1 MSYHHRHAMIWA
13 PRAHMVTMGGQSWNG
28 VTLSEEEPR
37 HKGRLPRRRRV
48 TTRVLIGVAVVLLVL
63 STVFVIAYKKL
74 EGNIH
79 AISIGNAL
87 GNDRPHAVH
96 VQGPKEPLNIL
107 VMGSDNRDGTN
118 IGGDTPGLSDTTILL
133 HLSADRKRA
142 YGVSIP
148 RDAMVERPDCKS
160 KDGKNTIAGGLT
172 QFNAA
177 YAIGGPLCTIR
188 TVEKITDIRIDHFVV
203 INFAGFKDM
212 VNAVNGVQVCVPSE
226 VNDTVGHIHLPAG
239 TYKVNGNQALDYV
252 RVRHGIGAETG
263 DIGRMK
269 RQQAFISAMIKKVV
283 SKGTLA
289 NPVRLYRFLDAA
301 TRSLTTDTGF
311 AHLKE
316 LASLG
321 SSLKN
326 IGLDNIQFI
335 TIPNQPYAPD
345 PNRLQLAPEARDVW
359 RKIRFDRPLG
369 KLSAGALS
377 PGSKPGGN
385 PSNSASPSPSGA
397 PSSNPSQS
405 TGETTAERKQE
416 AEAAGLC
423 A

>member
-1 MSYHHRHAMIWA
+1 
-13 PRAHMVTMGGQSWNG
+13 
-28 VTLSEEEPR
+28 LSEEEPR
-37 HKGRLPRRRRV
+37 ADQARHKDVPSRRR
-48 TTRVLIGVAVVLLVL
+48 TIIKRVLVVVGVLAVLLASGLV
-63 STVFVIAYKKL
+63 VAYKKL
-74 EGNIH
+74 EGNIND
-79 AISIGNAL
+79 ISISESL
-87 GNDRPHAVH
+87 GTDRPDTVK
-96 VQGPKEPLNIL
+96 VQGPKEPLNVL

-118 IGGDTPGLSDTTILL
+118 IGGDTPGLSDTAILL

-148 RDAMVERPDCKS
+148 RDAMVERPDCRT
-160 KDGKNTIAGGLT
+160 KNGRKTIPGALT

-177 YAIGGPLCTIR
+177 YAVGGPACTIK
-188 TVEKITDIRIDHFVV
+188 TVEKISDVRIDHFVV
-203 INFAGFKDM
+203 INFAGFKEM
-212 VNAVNGVQVCVPSE
+212 VNAVNGVKVCVPEE
-226 VNDTVGHIHLPAG
+226 VNDDIGHIHLPAG

-252 RVRHGIGAETG
+252 RVRHGIGAPTG

-269 RQQAFISAMIKKVV
+269 RQQAFIAAMIEKVV

-301 TRSLTTDTGF
+301 TQSLTTDTGF
-311 AHLKE
+311 ASLKE

-335 TIPNQPYAPD
+335 TIPNEPYAAD
-345 PNRLQLAPEARDVW
+345 PNRLQLAPESSQVW

-369 KLSAGALS
+369 KFGAEAVT
-377 PGSKPGGN
+377 PGRKPGETPT
-385 PSNSASPSPSGA
+385 PSATPSQSGSASPSPT
-397 PSSNPSQS
+397 PSRDTEQ
-405 TGETTAERKQE
+405 
-416 AEAAGLC
+416 AEAKRKEAAEEAGLC

>member
-1 MSYHHRHAMIWA
+1 
-13 PRAHMVTMGGQSWNG
+13 MVTMGGQSENG

-37 HKGRLPRRRRV
+37 HKERPPRRRRI
-48 TTRVLIGVAVVLLVL
+48 TTRVLIGVAVVLLII
-63 STVFVIAYKKL
+63 STALVIAYKKL
-74 EGNIH
+74 EGNIN
-79 AISIGNAL
+79 AVSIGNAL
-87 GNDRPHAVH
+87 GKDRPKAVD
-96 VQGPKEPLNIL
+96 VGGPKKPLNIL

-118 IGGDTPGLSDTTILL
+118 IGGETPGLSDTTILL

-148 RDAMVERPDCKS
+148 RDAMVQRPDCKS
-160 KDGKNTIAGGLT
+160 KDGKKTVPGGLT

-177 YAIGGPLCTIR
+177 YAVGGPICTIH

-203 INFAGFKDM
+203 INFAGFKEM
-212 VNAVNGVQVCVPSE
+212 VNAVNGVEVCVPSE
-226 VNDTVGHIHLPAG
+226 VNDDVGHIHLPAG

-289 NPVRLYRFLDAA
+289 NPVRLYKFLDAA

-311 AHLKE
+311 AHLRE

-326 IGLDNIQFI
+326 IGLDNIKFI

-345 PNRLQLAPEARDVW
+345 PNRLQLAPEASDVW

-369 KLSAGALS
+369 KLSATALS
-377 PGSKPGGN
+377 PGSKPGAN
-385 PSNSASPSPSGA
+385 PSSSASPSPSGS
-397 PSSNPSQS
+397 PSSNPSES
-405 TGETTAERKQE
+405 SGPSDAERKQE
-416 AEAAGLC
+416 AQEAGLC

>member
-1 MSYHHRHAMIWA
+1 MSHATPDGPAPSSVAPKRRGRVRKRHT
-13 PRAHMVTMGGQSWNG
+13 VG
-28 VTLSEEEPR
+28 
-37 HKGRLPRRRRV
+37 
-48 TTRVLIGVAVVLLVL
+48 RVLLATLVVLALVTGLSVAFLYRHLNGNLNVLDVTSQLENRPDKVAV
-63 STVFVIAYKKL
+63 S
-74 EGNIH
+74 
-79 AISIGNAL
+79 
-87 GNDRPHAVH
+87 
-96 VQGPKEPLNIL
+96 GPQEPLNIL
-107 VMGSDNRDGTN
+107 VMGSDNRNCQGCN
-118 IGGDTPGLSDTTILL
+118 IDNLTGGGQRSDTTILL

-148 RDAMVERPDCKS
+148 RDAMVERPSCKS
-160 KDGKNTIAGGLT
+160 KNGRSTVPGGLT

-177 YAIGGPLCTIR
+177 YAVGGPLCTIR
-188 TVEKITDIRIDHFVV
+188 TVEKITSIRIDHFVV
-203 INFAGFKDM
+203 INFAGFKEM
-212 VNAVNGVQVCVPSE
+212 VNAVNGVEVCVPSE
-226 VNDTVGHIHLPAG
+226 VNDNVGHIHLPAG

-252 RVRHGIGAETG
+252 RVRHDIGAETG

-289 NPVRLYRFLDAA
+289 NPVRLYKFLDAA
-301 TRSLTTDTGF
+301 TKSLTTDTGF

-335 TIPNQPYAPD
+335 TVPNETYQPD
-345 PNRLQLAPEARDVW
+345 PNRLQLAPGAADVW
-359 RKIRFDRPLG
+359 RKIRFDKPLG
-369 KLSAGALS
+369 RLREGAVS
-377 PGSKPGGN
+377 PGSTKADGT
-385 PSNSASPSPSGA
+385 PSSSLSPNGT

-405 TGETTAERKQE
+405 AQQAEAKRKQE
-416 AEAAGLC
+416 AEEAGLC

>member
-1 MSYHHRHAMIWA
+1 M
-13 PRAHMVTMGGQSWNG
+13 
-28 VTLSEEEPR
+28 
-37 HKGRLPRRRRV
+37 
-48 TTRVLIGVAVVLLVL
+48 VVLGVLMLVL
-63 STVFVIAYKKL
+63 ASVLVIAYKKL

-79 AISIGNAL
+79 AVSIGDAL
-87 GNDRPHAVH
+87 GTDRPKAVD
-96 VQGPKEPLNIL
+96 VQGPKEPLNVL

-148 RDAMVERPDCKS
+148 RDAMVERPECRS
-160 KDGKNTIAGGLT
+160 KDGKATVPGGLT

-177 YAIGGPLCTIR
+177 YAVGGPACTIK
-188 TVEKITDIRIDHFVV
+188 TVEKITDVRIDHFVV
-203 INFAGFKDM
+203 INFAGFKEM
-212 VNAVNGVQVCVPSE
+212 VNAINGVTVCVPQE
-226 VNDTVGHIHLPAG
+226 VNDNVGHIHLPQG

-252 RVRHGIGAETG
+252 RVRHGIGAPNG

-269 RQQAFISAMIKKVV
+269 RQQAFIAAMVQKVV

-301 TRSLTTDTGF
+301 TQSLTTDTGF

-321 SSLKN
+321 ASLKN
-326 IGLDNIQFI
+326 IGLDNVQFI
-335 TIPNQPYAPD
+335 TVPNQPYAPD
-345 PNRLQLAPEARDVW
+345 PNRLLIAPEATELW
-359 RKIRFDRPLG
+359 RRIRFDDSLG
-369 KLSAGALS
+369 KFGAGALS
-377 PGSKPGGN
+377 PGHKPGES
-385 PSNSASPSPSGA
+385 PASSPSASPSNPPSTSPTQS
-397 PSSNPSQS
+397 PSSTPSTS
-405 TGETTAERKQE
+405 SGPSDAERKQA
-416 AEAAGLC
+416 AEEAGLC

>member
-1 MSYHHRHAMIWA
+1 
-13 PRAHMVTMGGQSWNG
+13 
-28 VTLSEEEPR
+28 LSEEEPR
-37 HKGRLPRRRRV
+37 HKGRLPRRRRI
-48 TTRVLIGVAVVLLVL
+48 TNRVLIGLAVLLVVVSSAL
-63 STVFVIAYKKL
+63 VIAYKKL
-74 EGNIH
+74 EGNIN
-79 AISIGNAL
+79 AISITEAL
-87 GNDRPHAVH
+87 GKDRPKPVEVA
-96 VQGPKEPLNIL
+96 GPKKPLNVL

-148 RDAMVERPDCKS
+148 RDAMVQRPECQA
-160 KDGKNTIAGGLT
+160 KDGKKMVPGGLT

-177 YAIGGPLCTIR
+177 YAVGGPACTIK
-188 TVEKITDIRIDHFVV
+188 TVEKITNIRIDHFVV
-203 INFAGFKDM
+203 IDFAGFKEM
-212 VNAVNGVQVCVPSE
+212 VNAVNGVKVCVPEE
-226 VNDTVGHIHLPAG
+226 VNDDVGHIHLPAG
-239 TYKVNGNQALDYV
+239 TYKVNGSQALDYV

-311 AHLKE
+311 AHLRE

-335 TIPNQPYAPD
+335 TVPNKPYDPD
-345 PNRLQLAPEARDVW
+345 PNRLEIAPEAGALWD
-359 RKIRFDRPLG
+359 KIRHDKPLG
-369 KLSAGALS
+369 KLAADALTPGA
-377 PGSKPGGN
+377 KPGEK
-385 PSNSASPSPSGA
+385 PSSSASPSPSKS
-397 PSSNPSQS
+397 PSSKPSA
-405 TGETTAERKQE
+405 TGGPSDEQRKQQAQE
-416 AEAAGLC
+416 AGLC

>member
-1 MSYHHRHAMIWA
+1 
-13 PRAHMVTMGGQSWNG
+13 
-28 VTLSEEEPR
+28 LSEEEPR

-48 TTRVLIGVAVVLLVL
+48 TKWVLIGLAIVLVLASSVLL
-63 STVFVIAYKKL
+63 FVWKKL
-74 EGNIH
+74 EGNINS
-79 AISIGNAL
+79 ISIGQAL
-87 GNDRPHAVH
+87 GNDRPDTVK
-96 VQGPKEPLNIL
+96 VEGPKKPLNIL
-107 VMGSDNRDGTN
+107 VMGSDNRDGTH

-160 KDGKNTIAGGLT
+160 KDGKKTVPGGLT

-177 YAIGGPLCTIR
+177 YAIGGPLCTIH

-226 VNDTVGHIHLPAG
+226 VNDNVGHIHLPAG
-239 TYKVNGNQALDYV
+239 TYKVNGNQALYYV

-289 NPVRLYRFLDAA
+289 NPVRLYKFLDAA
-301 TRSLTTDTGF
+301 TKSLTTDTGF

-326 IGLDNIQFI
+326 IGLDNVQFI
-335 TIPNQPYAPD
+335 TVPNEPYQPD
-345 PNRLQLAPEARDVW
+345 PNRLQLAPGAADVW
-359 RKIRFDRPLG
+359 RKIRFDKPLG
-369 KLSAGALS
+369 KLSEGAVS
-377 PGSKPGGN
+377 PGSTKANGT
-385 PSNSASPSPSGA
+385 PSTSPSPNGS

-405 TGETTAERKQE
+405 TQQAEAKRKQE
-416 AEAAGLC
+416 AEEAGLC